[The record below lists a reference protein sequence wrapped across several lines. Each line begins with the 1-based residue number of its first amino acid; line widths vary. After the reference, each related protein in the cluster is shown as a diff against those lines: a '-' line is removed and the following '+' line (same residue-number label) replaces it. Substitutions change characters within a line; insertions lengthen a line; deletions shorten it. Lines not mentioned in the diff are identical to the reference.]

1 MINKFT
7 IGTVV
12 RATSGRESNQ
22 LFIVLSMDND
32 YAYLINGKT
41 RPIEKPKRKNVKH
54 LYSLLY
60 KSDLVHCIEDQTIT
74 NAQVIKYLKDYN
86 KSLGK

>member
-1 MINKFT
+1 MIDKFT
-7 IGTVV
+7 IGSVV
-12 RATSGRESNQ
+12 KATLGRESNQ
-22 LFIVLSMDND
+22 LFIILSVGNG
-32 YAYLINGKT
+32 YADLVNGST

>member
-1 MINKFT
+1 MIKKFT
-7 IGTVV
+7 IGSV
-12 RATSGRESNQ
+12 SNQ
-22 LFIVLSMDND
+22 LFIILSIGED
-32 YAYLINGKT
+32 YAYLTNGKS

-74 NAQVIKYLKDYN
+74 NAQVIKYLKDYD

>member
-1 MINKFT
+1 MIDKFT
-7 IGTVV
+7 VGSVV
-12 RATSGRESNQ
+12 KATLGRESNQ
-22 LFIVLSMDND
+22 LFIIKSMDTN
-32 YAYLINGKT
+32 YAYIINGKT
-41 RPIEKPKRKNVKH
+41 RSIDRPKRKNIKH
-54 LYSLLY
+54 LYCLLY